1 MDFKTWHRDV
11 DWDKWEI
18 KQSDS
23 YEFILVKDRDY
34 RVICNFGKRCVL
46 VYQLLYKKRN
56 FTIVSSYDQY
66 TLSKILD
73 DWQNGKVYMKLKV

>member
-18 KQSDS
+18 KHSDS
-23 YEFILVKDRDY
+23 YEFILVRDSDY
-34 RVICNFGKRCVL
+34 RVICNFGKRYVL

>member
-1 MDFKTWHRDV
+1 MAENNQIR
-11 DWDKWEI
+11 
-18 KQSDS
+18 S
-23 YEFILVKDRDY
+23 ILVKDRDY
-34 RVICNFGKRCVL
+34 RVICNFGKRYVL

-73 DWQNGKVYMKLKV
+73 DWQNGKVLIICLEHVRN

>member
-18 KQSDS
+18 KHSDS

-34 RVICNFGKRCVL
+34 RVICNFGKRYVL